1 MIGQT
6 ISHYKII
13 EKLGEGGMGV
23 VYKAEDTDLN
33 RIVALKF
40 LPPQS
45 SLSQQDNDRFLRE
58 AQTAAVLN
66 HPNVCTIYS
75 IEKDESNGEKRQFIV
90 MEYME
95 GMTLREK
102 LAEGPLSLDTASQ
115 YAIQIGEALHEAHSK
130 NIIHRD
136 IKADNVM
143 VTAKNKIKVM
153 DFGLAKLKG
162 SLKLTRTSSTVG
174 TLAYMAPEQING
186 GEVDSRSDIFSFGV
200 LFYEML
206 TGKMPFRGE
215 HQAAMVYSIVNE
227 PAEPIAKYLPD
238 ASEELSKIFEK
249 ALEKN
254 PDERYQTAIDM
265 AVDIRRLKK
274 QTSKITSIR
283 SIQHDASGFQPV
295 SPSPAGQNR
304 LSKALIM
311 PWNSARVL
319 QIALGVL
326 IVAIAVIL
334 FLGRNASAPIRVAV
348 SQITDMPGEELY
360 PDISPDGNFIA
371 FTHIEG
377 GEQDI
382 FLQRIGGGNPIN
394 LTKDSHSKNSCAAF
408 SPNGDQIAFCS
419 DRDGGGIY
427 LMGSTGESVRRLTKT
442 GYNPAWSPD
451 GKMLVYATEQV
462 RVPYGRTT
470 KSQLWTVSIRDGAAT
485 LLDSGDCVQPQWSP
499 HGTRIAYWGLPTG
512 SGWRDLWTIDSE
524 GKNKTR
530 ITNDAAIDWNPIWS
544 PDGRFIYFLSDRS
557 GSMNVWRVAIDEK
570 SGDAKGELEQVTVP
584 ASNCAWLTLSHDGRK
599 FIYSSLETRAN
610 IYRVGF
616 DPVNERF
623 IGPPVQITSGS
634 KTYNWLDIS
643 PDGKRIATASS
654 GIQEDIYV
662 MNSDGSNIRRLTNDK
677 PKDRGVRWSK
687 DGNSIYSYSD
697 RSGKYE
703 LWRINLDGSGLEQ
716 MTNGQ
721 DNVNNPHLFPNGLN
735 IMGGSMSAT
744 WVFDLTKPIEQRLVR
759 TIPNIPGTVNRLG
772 VTDIAPDN
780 QLLIG
785 AKVFPDGSVDGIYTY
800 SLNDNEF
807 KNVVDYGTFPH
818 WIEGVNKVMFF
829 YKGKILLLNRM
840 TNAVKELD
848 ALLQVD
854 VENLHALSSDQRTF
868 YYIKTEA
875 ESDIWQATME

>member
-1 MIGQT
+1 
-6 ISHYKII
+6 
-13 EKLGEGGMGV
+13 MGV
-23 VYKAEDTDLN
+23 VYKAEDTDLH

-40 LPPQS
+40 LPHQNN
-45 SLSQQDNDRFLRE
+45 LSQQDNDRFLRE
-58 AQTAAVLN
+58 AQTAALLN

-75 IEKDESNGEKRQFIV
+75 IEKDESTGEKRQFIV
-90 MEYME
+90 MEFME

-102 LAEGPLSLDTASQ
+102 LAEGPLSLETASQ

-143 VTAKNKIKVM
+143 VTPKNKIKVM

-227 PAEPIAKYLPD
+227 PAEPVTKYLPD
-238 ASEELSKIFEK
+238 ASAELMNIFAK
-249 ALEKN
+249 ALEKD

-265 AVDIRRLKK
+265 VVDIRRLKK
-274 QTSKITSIR
+274 QTSRISSVR
-283 SIQHDASGFQPV
+283 SLLDDASRIQPV
-295 SPSPAGQNR
+295 QHPSAITEQSSAPRR
-304 LSKALIM
+304 LR
-311 PWNSARVL
+311 WNSKRAT
-319 QIALGVL
+319 QGAFALS
-326 IVAIAVIL
+326 IAVIL
-334 FLGRNASAPIRVAV
+334 ALMYFGSNSNTSIRLTVT
-348 SQITDMPGEELY
+348 QITDMPGEELQ
-360 PDISPDGNFIA
+360 PDYSPDGNFVVFAKDEKEESNIY
-371 FTHIEG
+371 
-377 GEQDI
+377 
-382 FLQRIGGGNPIN
+382 LQRIGGGNPIS
-394 LTKDSHSKNSCAAF
+394 LTKDSKSKNDCPAC

-427 LMGSTGESVRRLTKT
+427 LMGSTGESVRRLTKS
-442 GYNPAWSPD
+442 GYNPEWSPD
-451 GKMLVYATEQV
+451 GKMIVYATEEV
-462 RVPYGRTT
+462 KFPYGRTT
-470 KSQLWTVSIRDGAAT
+470 KSQLWTVSVQDGAAS

-499 HGTRIAYWGLPTG
+499 HGKRIVYWGLPTG
-512 SGWRDLWTIDSE
+512 SGWRDLWSIDPE
-524 GKNKTR
+524 GKNRVR
-530 ITNDAAIDWNPIWS
+530 ITNDAAIDWNPVWS
-544 PDGRFIYFLSDRS
+544 PDGRYVYFLSDRS
-557 GSMNVWRVAIDEK
+557 GSMNVWRVPIDEQ
-570 SGDAKGELEQVTVP
+570 SGDTKGGLEQVTVP
-584 ASNCAWLTLSHDGRK
+584 ASNCAWLTLSHDGK
-599 FIYSSLETRAN
+599 KIIYSSLETRAN
-610 IYRVGF
+610 IIRIGF

-623 IGPPVQITSGS
+623 VGPATQITSGS

-662 MNSDGSNIRRLTNDK
+662 MNSDGTNIRRLTNDR

-687 DGNSIYSYSD
+687 DGNAIYSYSD

-716 MTNGQ
+716 MTHGD
-721 DNVNNPHLFPNGLN
+721 DNINNPHIFPNGIN

-744 WVFDLTKPIEQRLVR
+744 WVFDITKPMEQRLVR
-759 TIPNIPGTVNRLG
+759 AIPNIPGTNSRLG

-785 AKVFPDGSVDGIYTY
+785 QKVFPDGSANGVYTY
-800 SLNDNEF
+800 SLTDNEI
-807 KNVVDYGTFPH
+807 KKVIDYGSFPL
-818 WIEGVNKVMFF
+818 WIDGTNKVMFF
-829 YKGKILLLNRM
+829 YKGRILLLNRK

-848 ALLQVD
+848 DAMNVG
-854 VENLHALSSDQRTF
+854 VESSHALSSDQRAF
-868 YYIKTEA
+868 YYIKKEA
-875 ESDIWQATME
+875 EADIWQAAIE

>member
-6 ISHYKII
+6 ISHYKIL

-23 VYKAEDTDLN
+23 VYKAEDTDLK

-40 LPPQS
+40 LPLQNN
-45 SLSQQDNDRFLRE
+45 LSQQDNDRFLRE

-75 IEKDESNGEKRQFIV
+75 IEKDESSGEKRQFIV
-90 MEYME
+90 MEYIE

-227 PAEPIAKYLPD
+227 PAEPITKYLPD

-283 SIQHDASGFQPV
+283 SIQNDASGFQPV
-295 SPSPAGQNR
+295 PASSAVHDRQSLAR
-304 LSKALIM
+304 TML
-311 PWNSARVL
+311 WNSPRIL
-319 QIALGVL
+319 QIALAVL
-326 IVAIAVIL
+326 VLVVVSLL
-334 FLGRNASAPIRVAV
+334 FFGRNGNVPIRITV
-348 SQITDMPGEELY
+348 SQVTDMPGEELY
-360 PDISPDGNFIA
+360 PDISPDGNYIA
-371 FTHIEG
+371 FTRDIGE
-377 GEQDI
+377 EQDI

-394 LTKDSHSKNSCAAF
+394 LTKDSHSKNNYAAF

-427 LMGSTGESVRRLTKT
+427 LMGATGESVRRLTKT

-451 GKMLVYATEQV
+451 GKKIAYATEGITIAQA
-462 RVPYGRTT
+462 RTT
-470 KSQLWTVSIRDGAAT
+470 FSQLWSVSVQDGST
-485 LLDSGDCVQPQWSP
+485 MLIDSGDAVQPRWSP
-499 HGTRIAYWGLPTG
+499 HGNRIVYWGLPRG
-512 SGWRDLWTIDSE
+512 SGWRDLWSVDSD
-524 GKNKTR
+524 GKNKVR
-530 ITNDAAIDWNPIWS
+530 LTNDPAIDWNPVWS
-544 PDGRFIYFLSDRS
+544 PDGHYIYFLSDRS
-557 GSMNVWRVAIDEK
+557 GSMNVWRMAVDEK
-570 SGDAKGELEQVTVP
+570 SGEAQSEMEQVTVP
-584 ASNCAWLTLSHDGRK
+584 ASNCSWLAISHDGK
-599 FIYSSLETRAN
+599 KLIYSSLERRAN
-610 IYRVGF
+610 IFKMGF
-616 DPVNERF
+616 DPVNEKF
-623 IGPPVQITSGS
+623 IKPEIQITTGS
-634 KTYNWLDIS
+634 KTYSWLDIS
-643 PDGKRIATASS
+643 PDGTKIATTSS
-654 GIQEDIYV
+654 GVQEDVYV
-662 MNSDGSNIRRLTNDK
+662 MNSDGTNIRRLTNDK
-677 PKDRGVRWSK
+677 PKDRGVRWSH
-687 DGNSIYSYSD
+687 DGTAVYSYSD

-703 LWRINLDGSGLEQ
+703 LWKINLEEAGS
-716 MTNGQ
+716 
-721 DNVNNPHLFPNGLN
+721 
-735 IMGGSMSAT
+735 S
-744 WVFDLTKPIEQRLVR
+744 R
-759 TIPNIPGTVNRLG
+759 
-772 VTDIAPDN
+772 
-780 QLLIG
+780 
-785 AKVFPDGSVDGIYTY
+785 
-800 SLNDNEF
+800 
-807 KNVVDYGTFPH
+807 
-818 WIEGVNKVMFF
+818 
-829 YKGKILLLNRM
+829 
-840 TNAVKELD
+840 
-848 ALLQVD
+848 
-854 VENLHALSSDQRTF
+854 
-868 YYIKTEA
+868 
-875 ESDIWQATME
+875 

>member
-6 ISHYKII
+6 ISHYKIL

-40 LPPQS
+40 LPPQN

-75 IEKDESNGEKRQFIV
+75 IEKDESSGEKRQFIV
-90 MEYME
+90 MEYIE

-102 LAEGPLSLDTASQ
+102 LAEGPLSLETASQ

-227 PAEPIAKYLPD
+227 PAEPITKYLPD

-283 SIQHDASGFQPV
+283 SIQNDASGFQPV
-295 SPSPAGQNR
+295 PASSAVHDRQLLAR
-304 LSKALIM
+304 IM
-311 PWNSARVL
+311 PWNSPRVL

-326 IVAIAVIL
+326 IVAVAGLL
-334 FLGRNASAPIRVAV
+334 FFGSNSNAPIRVTV
-348 SQITDMPGEELY
+348 SQITDMPGEELH
-360 PDISPDGNFIA
+360 PDISPDGNYIA
-371 FTHIEG
+371 FTRNNGE
-377 GEQDI
+377 EQDI

-394 LTKDSHSKNSCAAF
+394 LTKDSHSKNNYAAF

-451 GKMLVYATEQV
+451 GKKIAYATEGIRIAQA
-462 RVPYGRTT
+462 RTT
-470 KSQLWTVSIRDGAAT
+470 FSQLWCVSVQDGSTT
-485 LLDSGDCVQPQWSP
+485 LIDSGD
-499 HGTRIAYWGLPTG
+499 H
-512 SGWRDLWTIDSE
+512 
-524 GKNKTR
+524 
-530 ITNDAAIDWNPIWS
+530 
-544 PDGRFIYFLSDRS
+544 
-557 GSMNVWRVAIDEK
+557 
-570 SGDAKGELEQVTVP
+570 
-584 ASNCAWLTLSHDGRK
+584 
-599 FIYSSLETRAN
+599 
-610 IYRVGF
+610 
-616 DPVNERF
+616 
-623 IGPPVQITSGS
+623 
-634 KTYNWLDIS
+634 
-643 PDGKRIATASS
+643 
-654 GIQEDIYV
+654 
-662 MNSDGSNIRRLTNDK
+662 
-677 PKDRGVRWSK
+677 RG
-687 DGNSIYSYSD
+687 
-697 RSGKYE
+697 
-703 LWRINLDGSGLEQ
+703 
-716 MTNGQ
+716 
-721 DNVNNPHLFPNGLN
+721 
-735 IMGGSMSAT
+735 
-744 WVFDLTKPIEQRLVR
+744 
-759 TIPNIPGTVNRLG
+759 
-772 VTDIAPDN
+772 
-780 QLLIG
+780 
-785 AKVFPDGSVDGIYTY
+785 
-800 SLNDNEF
+800 
-807 KNVVDYGTFPH
+807 
-818 WIEGVNKVMFF
+818 
-829 YKGKILLLNRM
+829 
-840 TNAVKELD
+840 
-848 ALLQVD
+848 
-854 VENLHALSSDQRTF
+854 
-868 YYIKTEA
+868 
-875 ESDIWQATME
+875 

>member
-6 ISHYKII
+6 ISHYKIL

-40 LPPQS
+40 LPPQN

-75 IEKDESNGEKRQFIV
+75 IEKDESSGEKRQFIV
-90 MEYME
+90 MEYIE

-227 PAEPIAKYLPD
+227 PAEPITKYLPD

-283 SIQHDASGFQPV
+283 SIQNDGSGFHPGPV
-295 SPSPAGQNR
+295 SS
-304 LSKALIM
+304 ALHDRQSLARIM
-311 PWNSARVL
+311 PWNSAGVL

-326 IVAIAVIL
+326 VVLVAGLL
-334 FLGRNASAPIRVAV
+334 FFGRNANTPIRVTVA
-348 SQITDMPGEELY
+348 QITDMPGEELY
-360 PDISPDGNFIA
+360 ADISPDGNFIV
-371 FTHIEG
+371 FTRNEG
-377 GEQDI
+377 EDQDI

-394 LTKDSHSKNSCAAF
+394 LTKDSHSKNNYAAF

-451 GKMLVYATEQV
+451 GKKIAYATEGVTIAQA
-462 RVPYGRTT
+462 RTT
-470 KSQLWTVSIRDGAAT
+470 FSQLWSVSVQDGSTT
-485 LLDSGDCVQPQWSP
+485 LIDSGDAVQPQWSP
-499 HGTRIAYWGLPTG
+499 HGNRIVYWGLPHG
-512 SGWRDLWTIDSE
+512 SGWRDLWSVDSD
-524 GKNKTR
+524 GKNKVR
-530 ITNDAAIDWNPIWS
+530 LTNDPAIDWNPVWS
-544 PDGRFIYFLSDRS
+544 PDGHYIYFLSDRS
-557 GSMNVWRVAIDEK
+557 GSMNVWRIPVDEI
-570 SGDAKGELEQVTVP
+570 SGEAKGELEQVTVP
-584 ASNCAWLTLSHDGRK
+584 ASNCSWLTLSHDGK
-599 FIYSSLETRAN
+599 KLIYSSVEQRAN
-610 IYRVGF
+610 IYKMGF
-616 DPVNERF
+616 DPVSERF
-623 IGPPVQITSGS
+623 VKPEIQITTGS
-634 KTYNWLDIS
+634 KTYSWLDIS

-654 GIQEDIYV
+654 GIQEDVYV
-662 MNSDGSNIRRLTNDK
+662 MNNDGTNIRRLTNDK
-677 PKDRGVRWSK
+677 PKDRGVRWSH
-687 DGNSIYSYSD
+687 DGTAVYSYSD

-703 LWRINLDGSGLEQ
+703 LWKINLDGSGLEQ
-716 MTNGQ
+716 MTKGAQ
-721 DNVNNPHLFPNGLN
+721 NVNNPHFFPDGHNLAAASQSSTM
-735 IMGGSMSAT
+735 I
-744 WVFDLTKPIEQRLVR
+744 FDLAKPLEQRLVR
-759 TIPNIPGTVNRLG
+759 TLPTIPGTNHRFV
-772 VTDIAPDN
+772 VTDIAPDD

-785 AKVFPDGSVDGIYTY
+785 AEILSGGSADGIYTY
-800 SLNDNEF
+800 SLNTNEF
-807 KNVVDYGTFPH
+807 TKIIDYGTSPV
-818 WIEGVNKVMFF
+818 WIDGVNKVLFF
-829 YKGKILLLNRM
+829 HKGKILLLRRRDN
-840 TNAVKELD
+840 TVKELD
-848 ALLQVD
+848 ASLHVD
-854 VENLHALSSDQRTF
+854 IDIFHVLSVDKRTF
-868 YYIKTEA
+868 YYIKVES

>member
-6 ISHYKII
+6 ISHYKIL

-40 LPPQS
+40 LPPQN

-75 IEKDESNGEKRQFIV
+75 IEKDESSGEKRQFIV
-90 MEYME
+90 MEYIE

-102 LAEGPLSLDTASQ
+102 LAEGPLSLETASQ

-227 PAEPIAKYLPD
+227 PAEPITKYLPD

-283 SIQHDASGFQPV
+283 SIQNDASGFQPV
-295 SPSPAGQNR
+295 PASSAVHDRQLLAR
-304 LSKALIM
+304 IM
-311 PWNSARVL
+311 PWNSPRVL

-326 IVAIAVIL
+326 IVAVAGLL
-334 FLGRNASAPIRVAV
+334 FFGSNSNAPIRVTV
-348 SQITDMPGEELY
+348 SQITDMPGEELH
-360 PDISPDGNFIA
+360 PDISPDGNYIA
-371 FTHIEG
+371 FTRNNGE
-377 GEQDI
+377 EQDI

-394 LTKDSHSKNSCAAF
+394 LTKDSHSKNNYAAF

-451 GKMLVYATEQV
+451 GKKIAYATEGIRIAQA
-462 RVPYGRTT
+462 RTT
-470 KSQLWTVSIRDGAAT
+470 FSQLWCVSVQDGSTA
-485 LLDSGDCVQPQWSP
+485 LIDSGDAVQPRWSP
-499 HGTRIAYWGLPTG
+499 HGNRIVYWGLPHE
-512 SGWRDLWTIDSE
+512 SGWRDLWSIDSG
-524 GKNKTR
+524 GKNKVR
-530 ITNDAAIDWNPIWS
+530 LTNDPAIDWNPLWS
-544 PDGRFIYFLSDRS
+544 PDGHYIYFLSDRS
-557 GSMNVWRVAIDEK
+557 GSMNVWRMAVDEK
-570 SGDAKGELEQVTVP
+570 SGEAQSELEQVTVP
-584 ASNCAWLTLSHDGRK
+584 SSNCAWLALSHDGK
-599 FIYSSLETRAN
+599 KLIYSSLEQRAN
-610 IYRVGF
+610 IYKMGF

-623 IGPPVQITSGS
+623 VKPEIQVTTGS
-634 KTYNWLDIS
+634 KTYSWLDIS
-643 PDGKRIATASS
+643 PDGKKIATASS
-654 GIQEDIYV
+654 GVQEDVYV
-662 MNSDGSNIRRLTNDK
+662 MNSDGTNIRRLTNDK
-677 PKDRGVRWSK
+677 PKDRGVCWSP
-687 DGNSIYSYSD
+687 DGTAVYSYSD

-703 LWRINLDGSGLEQ
+703 LWKINLDGSGLEQ
-716 MTNGQ
+716 ITKCQENF
-721 DNVNNPHLFPNGLN
+721 DLPILFPNGRN
-735 IMGGSMSAT
+735 VVAGGLEST
-744 WVFDLTKPIEQRLVR
+744 LLFDLTKPIEQRLIK
-759 TIPNIPGTVNRLG
+759 TLPAIPGINNRLG
-772 VTDIAPDN
+772 ITGVAADN
-780 QLLIG
+780 QLLLGTRIY
-785 AKVFPDGSVDGIYTY
+785 PDGSSDGIYTY
-800 SLNDNEF
+800 SVTDNEF
-807 KNVVDYGTFPH
+807 KKVIDYGTFPH
-818 WIEGVNKVMFF
+818 WVDGVNKIIFF
-829 YKGKILLLNRM
+829 YKGRILLFNKRNNS
-840 TNAVKELD
+840 TKELD
-848 ALLQVD
+848 NSLHVD
-854 VENLHALSSDQRTF
+854 DIFLHALSPDQRTF
-868 YYIKTEA
+868 YYIKVES
-875 ESDIWQATME
+875 ESDVWQATME

>member
-6 ISHYKII
+6 ISHYKIL

-40 LPPQS
+40 LPQQN

-75 IEKDESNGEKRQFIV
+75 IEKDELNGEKRQFIV
-90 MEYME
+90 MEYIE

-115 YAIQIGEALHEAHSK
+115 YAIQIGEALHEAHAK

-186 GEVDSRSDIFSFGV
+186 GDVDSRSDIFSFGV

-227 PAEPIAKYLPD
+227 PAEPITKYLPD

-249 ALEKN
+249 ALEKT

-265 AVDIRRLKK
+265 SVDIRRLKK
-274 QTSKITSIR
+274 QTSKITSLR
-283 SIQHDASGFQPV
+283 SIQNDASGFL
-295 SPSPAGQNR
+295 PAPASSAAHDRQSLAR
-304 LSKALIM
+304 IM

-319 QIALGVL
+319 QIALGAL
-326 IVAIAVIL
+326 IVIAAGLL
-334 FLGRNASAPIRVAV
+334 FFGRNSSTSIRITV
-348 SQITDMPGEELY
+348 SQITDMPGEELF
-360 PDISPDGNFIA
+360 PDISPDGNFIV
-371 FTHIEG
+371 FTRND
-377 GEQDI
+377 GEDQDI

-394 LTKDSHSKNSCAAF
+394 LTKDSHSKNNHAAF

-427 LMGSTGESVRRLTKT
+427 LMGSTGESVRRLTTT

-451 GKMLVYATEQV
+451 GKKIAYATEGI
-462 RVPYGRTT
+462 RVAQSRTT
-470 KSQLWTVSIRDGAAT
+470 LSQLWSVSLQDGSTT
-485 LLDSGDCVQPQWSP
+485 LIDSGDAVQPQWSP
-499 HGTRIAYWGLPTG
+499 HGSRIVYWGLPHG
-512 SGWRDLWTIDSE
+512 SGWRDLWSVNSD
-524 GKNKTR
+524 GKNKIR
-530 ITNDAAIDWNPIWS
+530 LTNDPAIDWNPVWS
-544 PDGRFIYFLSDRS
+544 PDGHYIYFLSDRS
-557 GSMNVWRVAIDEK
+557 GSMNVWRIPVDEI
-570 SGDAKGELEQVTVP
+570 SGEAKGDLEQVTVP
-584 ASNCAWLTLSHDGRK
+584 ASNCSWLALSHDGK
-599 FIYSSLETRAN
+599 KLIYSSLEQRAN
-610 IYRVGF
+610 IYKMGF
-616 DPVNERF
+616 DPAYERF
-623 IGPPVQITSGS
+623 VKPEIQVTTGS

-643 PDGKRIATASS
+643 PDGKKIATTSS
-654 GIQEDIYV
+654 GVQEDVYV
-662 MNSDGSNIRRLTNDK
+662 MNSDGTNIRRLTNDK
-677 PKDRGVRWSK
+677 PKDRGVRWSH
-687 DGNSIYSYSD
+687 DGTAVYSYSD

-703 LWRINLDGSGLEQ
+703 LWKINLDGSGLEQ
-716 MTNGQ
+716 MTRNLE
-721 DNVNNPHLFPNGLN
+721 NVNNPHFFPDGHNL
-735 IMGGSMSAT
+735 IAGSQSSVMM
-744 WVFDLTKPIEQRLVR
+744 FDLAKPIEQRFVR
-759 TIPNIPGTVNRLG
+759 TLPPIPGMKHRFA
-772 VTDIAPDN
+772 VTDIAPDD

-785 AKVFPDGSVDGIYTY
+785 SEILSGGSADGIYTY
-800 SLNDNEF
+800 SLNTNEF
-807 KNVVDYGTFPH
+807 TKIIDYGTSPV
-818 WIEGVNKVMFF
+818 WIDGVNKVLFF
-829 YKGKILLLNRM
+829 HKGKIFLLRSKDNS
-840 TNAVKELD
+840 VKELD
-848 ALLQVD
+848 ASLHVD
-854 VENLHALSSDQRTF
+854 TDNFHALSVDKRTF
-868 YYIKTEA
+868 YYIKVES
-875 ESDIWQATME
+875 ESDIWQAAME

>member
-6 ISHYKII
+6 ISHYKIL

-23 VYKAEDTDLN
+23 VYKAEDTDLK

-40 LPPQS
+40 LPLQNN
-45 SLSQQDNDRFLRE
+45 LSQQDNDRFLRE

-75 IEKDESNGEKRQFIV
+75 IEKDESSGEKRQFIV
-90 MEYME
+90 MEYIE

-227 PAEPIAKYLPD
+227 PAEPITKYLPD

-283 SIQHDASGFQPV
+283 SIQNDASGFQPV
-295 SPSPAGQNR
+295 PASSAVHDRQSLAR
-304 LSKALIM
+304 TML
-311 PWNSARVL
+311 WNSPRIL
-319 QIALGVL
+319 QIALAVL
-326 IVAIAVIL
+326 VLVVVSLL
-334 FLGRNASAPIRVAV
+334 FFGRNGNVPIRITV
-348 SQITDMPGEELY
+348 SQVTDTPGEELY
-360 PDISPDGNFIA
+360 PDISPDGNYIA
-371 FTHIEG
+371 FTRDIGE
-377 GEQDI
+377 EQDI

-394 LTKDSHSKNSCAAF
+394 LTKDSHSKNNYAAF

-427 LMGSTGESVRRLTKT
+427 LMGATGESVRRLTKT

-451 GKMLVYATEQV
+451 GKKIAYATEGITIAQA
-462 RVPYGRTT
+462 RTT
-470 KSQLWTVSIRDGAAT
+470 FSQLWSVS
-485 LLDSGDCVQPQWSP
+485 VQ
-499 HGTRIAYWGLPTG
+499 
-512 SGWRDLWTIDSE
+512 
-524 GKNKTR
+524 
-530 ITNDAAIDWNPIWS
+530 
-544 PDGRFIYFLSDRS
+544 
-557 GSMNVWRVAIDEK
+557 
-570 SGDAKGELEQVTVP
+570 
-584 ASNCAWLTLSHDGRK
+584 
-599 FIYSSLETRAN
+599 
-610 IYRVGF
+610 
-616 DPVNERF
+616 
-623 IGPPVQITSGS
+623 
-634 KTYNWLDIS
+634 
-643 PDGKRIATASS
+643 
-654 GIQEDIYV
+654 
-662 MNSDGSNIRRLTNDK
+662 DGSTMFSAWKPDRLL
-677 PKDRGVRWSK
+677 GFAS
-687 DGNSIYSYSD
+687 
-697 RSGKYE
+697 
-703 LWRINLDGSGLEQ
+703 RIGLE
-716 MTNGQ
+716 
-721 DNVNNPHLFPNGLN
+721 
-735 IMGGSMSAT
+735 GS
-744 WVFDLTKPIEQRLVR
+744 LVC
-759 TIPNIPGTVNRLG
+759 
-772 VTDIAPDN
+772 
-780 QLLIG
+780 
-785 AKVFPDGSVDGIYTY
+785 
-800 SLNDNEF
+800 
-807 KNVVDYGTFPH
+807 
-818 WIEGVNKVMFF
+818 
-829 YKGKILLLNRM
+829 
-840 TNAVKELD
+840 
-848 ALLQVD
+848 
-854 VENLHALSSDQRTF
+854 
-868 YYIKTEA
+868 
-875 ESDIWQATME
+875 